1 MGPAPTIAH
10 MTILTTDPAA
20 DIAAVYGTPRHD
32 WTQAEVRALI
42 DAPFNDLVHA
52 AQTVHRLHFDA
63 NEVQVST
70 LLSIKTGGCP
80 EDCAYCSQSAYND
93 ASGVK
98 PEKLMSLDA
107 VRAAALRAK
116 DSGATR
122 FCMGAAWRSPK
133 DRDMDAVCD
142 MIAEVKA
149 LGLETCVTLGMLEDG
164 QADRLRDAG
173 LDYYNHNIDTSEDYY
188 GEIVSTRTFAD
199 RLDTLGKVRGAG
211 INVCCGGILG
221 MGETRTD
228 RADMLQALATLPA
241 HPESVPL
248 NMLVAVPGTPLENV
262 APLEP
267 LEMVRAIATAR
278 LVMPESMVRLSA
290 GRLEM
295 DDATQALCFLAGAN
309 SIFYG
314 DTLLTTGNPAQHT
327 DRDLFDRL
335 GVRPMPAETAQTAAE

>member
-1 MGPAPTIAH
+1 
-10 MTILTTDPAA
+10 MTILSTQTGARGSSDLA
-20 DIAAVYGTPRHD
+20 TPRHD
-32 WTQAEVRALI
+32 WTRDEIRALI

-52 AQTVHRLHFDA
+52 AQTVHRTHFDA

-80 EDCAYCSQSAYND
+80 EDCAYCSQSAHNEAD
-93 ASGVK
+93 VGAD
-98 PEKLMSLDA
+98 KLMSLDA

-142 MIAEVKA
+142 MIREVKA
-149 LGLETCVTLGMLEDG
+149 LGLESCVTLGMLADG
-164 QADRLRDAG
+164 QAGRLKEAG

-188 GEIVSTRTFAD
+188 GEIVGTRTFAD
-199 RLDTLGKVRGAG
+199 RIETLGRVREAG

-221 MGETRTD
+221 MGESRHD
-228 RADMLQALATLPA
+228 RADMLFALATLA
-241 HPESVPL
+241 DHPESVPL
-248 NMLVAVPGTPLENV
+248 NMLVAVPGTPLAD
-262 APLEP
+262 APPLDP

-278 LVMPESMVRLSA
+278 LTMPKSMVRLSA

-295 DDATQALCFLAGAN
+295 EPSTQALCFLAGAN

-314 DTLLTTGNPAQHT
+314 DTLLTTGNPAQQT
-327 DRDLFDRL
+327 DLALFEKL
-335 GVRPMPAETAQTAAE
+335 GVRPMPAAGRAAR